1 MKRIKGLAKMLDNM
15 RVEEKINISF
25 KNIKRYF
32 VVLVVFMFIAILNMA
47 SSYILFFS
55 HEYATLGTITD
66 IDRDMIMIE
75 KDINSMSLTEEL
87 SFKKEAIDN
96 AVENTKNFDR
106 YGEELLAAYSDKD
119 QKLDNVIKEMDK
131 LKEVLSLVRDKVY
144 NGEIESSKYIL
155 SNDYK
160 VFSNELIDEVNNIF
174 EDSKASGRSLFV
186 RRIIIMTTME
196 ILIIIF
202 LLIVLKS
209 QNKIQKLLT
218 GTMLSGINNI
228 KAMSEKLEEGNLKVE
243 SSYDDKDELG
253 EMADS
258 LIASVNMQRGLVKDI
273 EDILGNM
280 AEGNFDVSS
289 NEAIE
294 YKGDFIHIKT
304 ALEKIIISLN
314 QFFNTLNE
322 SILLLSSSSEE
333 VSASSQVLSE
343 GSARQAAS
351 VEELLDNC
359 GKLLEKSNSNAEIAE
374 RTKNFTLNVKKQVN
388 ESNMKMNILKDSMKD
403 IEESSKSIEQ
413 ITNTIEDIAEQ
424 TNLLAL
430 NAAIEAARAG
440 EAGKGFAVV
449 AEEVRK
455 LADEVT
461 NAVKNTGDLVEQSIS
476 SVEHVNSIVEDTA
489 ASLNLVVKKV
499 DETVGLVDKIS
510 SASQEQAHSID
521 GMTQGVNSIS
531 EVIQTNLSSSEETA
545 AAMEELAA
553 QAQLLNEEMCKYTF
567 KK

>member
-47 SSYILFFS
+47 SSYILFFR

-218 GTMLSGINNI
+218 VTMLSGINNI
-228 KAMSEKLEEGNLKVE
+228 KEMSEK
-243 SSYDDKDELG
+243 
-253 EMADS
+253 
-258 LIASVNMQRGLVKDI
+258 
-273 EDILGNM
+273 
-280 AEGNFDVSS
+280 
-289 NEAIE
+289 
-294 YKGDFIHIKT
+294 
-304 ALEKIIISLN
+304 
-314 QFFNTLNE
+314 
-322 SILLLSSSSEE
+322 
-333 VSASSQVLSE
+333 
-343 GSARQAAS
+343 
-351 VEELLDNC
+351 
-359 GKLLEKSNSNAEIAE
+359 
-374 RTKNFTLNVKKQVN
+374 
-388 ESNMKMNILKDSMKD
+388 
-403 IEESSKSIEQ
+403 
-413 ITNTIEDIAEQ
+413 
-424 TNLLAL
+424 
-430 NAAIEAARAG
+430 
-440 EAGKGFAVV
+440 
-449 AEEVRK
+449 
-455 LADEVT
+455 
-461 NAVKNTGDLVEQSIS
+461 
-476 SVEHVNSIVEDTA
+476 
-489 ASLNLVVKKV
+489 
-499 DETVGLVDKIS
+499 
-510 SASQEQAHSID
+510 
-521 GMTQGVNSIS
+521 
-531 EVIQTNLSSSEETA
+531 
-545 AAMEELAA
+545 
-553 QAQLLNEEMCKYTF
+553 
-567 KK
+567 

>member
-32 VVLVVFMFIAILNMA
+32 VVLVVFMFIAILNMV

-314 QFFNTLNE
+314 QLFNTLNQ

>member
-32 VVLVVFMFIAILNMA
+32 VVLVVFMFIAILNMV

>member
-96 AVENTKNFDR
+96 AVENTKNFNR